1 MQLLSAFVLLILT
14 IWIARNAVV
23 NITFNPILSTL
34 TLILV
39 AAASIWFV
47 QKLIVAVLR
56 RQEETKFVDYRTDR
70 KANAAFQRD
79 IEASKA
85 AKKRDLDA
93 SMAAFQRDIGASKA
107 AKKRDLDASR
117 AELKGDQNDSF
128 TSRAEKLAIEWEKAT
143 RSIVKSH
150 AYALAREKQRHT
162 KIDAYGKADYSE
174 WIKTGIKYFKDKVL
188 ATDPGY
194 KGNFQE
200 GAKAFNANIAEEY
213 APRYWNNFC
222 NMLIEEEINKIVSKN
237 LHSNAEVNEMEG
249 IQYENHCRILLKE
262 EGWEVS
268 ITKAS
273 GDQGVDL
280 IATKDNKRVC
290 IQCKRFASPVGN
302 SAVQEVTA
310 GKLHWHGTH
319 GVVVSNA
326 GFTKSAQALARST
339 GVLLMSHDEL
349 ADLENRLA

>member
-1 MQLLSAFVLLILT
+1 MQLLSASVFIMST
-14 IWIARNAVV
+14 IWIAQKAAIS
-23 NITFNPILSTL
+23 ITFNPILSIL

-39 AAASIWFV
+39 TAAGVWFV

-93 SMAAFQRDIGASKA
+93 S
-107 AKKRDLDASR
+107 R
-117 AELKGDQNDSF
+117 AELKRDQNDSL

-188 ATDPGY
+188 ATDPEY

-213 APRYWNNFC
+213 GPRYWNNFC
-222 NMLIEEEINKIVSKN
+222 NMLIEEEINQIVSKN

-280 IATKDNKRVC
+280 IATKDNKRIC

-319 GVVVSNA
+319 AVVVSNA

-339 GVLLMSHDEL
+339 GGLLMSHDEL